1 MRSVFA
7 IAAMCVVS
15 GALPAAA
22 HHSLAAY
29 NMATY
34 KTVEGTVKSFQWM
47 NPHAKLSLVVVNE
60 AGRTAQ
66 WEFEGGSIG
75 RLTNG
80 GFVKDAFGPGDKIKV
95 AYNPR
100 RDGSM
105 AGFFIAV
112 TTADGRTFAIDRFKQ
127 LNGSSPPTVD
137 Q

>member
-1 MRSVFA
+1 MKQSFI
-7 IAAMCVVS
+7 IAAMCVVC
-15 GALPAAA
+15 GAVPASA

-29 NMATY
+29 NMGTY

-47 NPHAKLSLVVVNE
+47 NPHAKLSLVVVND

-95 AYNPR
+95 AYKPR
-100 RDGSM
+100 RDGST

-112 TTADGRTFAIDRFKQ
+112 TTADGRTYAIDRFKQ
-127 LNGSSPPTVD
+127 LKGAGTD
-137 Q
+137 

>member
-1 MRSVFA
+1 MKHPFG
-7 IAAMCVVS
+7 IAATLVLCA
-15 GALPAAA
+15 ALPASA

-29 NMATY
+29 NMGTY

-47 NPHAKLSLVVVNE
+47 NPHAKLSLVVVND
-60 AGRTAQ
+60 AGLSSQ

-75 RLTNG
+75 RLQNG

-100 RDGSM
+100 RDGST

-112 TTADGRTFAIDRFKQ
+112 TTADGKTFALDRFKQ
-127 LNGSSPPTVD
+127 LKSSEP
-137 Q
+137 